1 MGEKKSQFYLYSD
14 TSGIVCHSGHQQILT
29 LHFLSLGQSLLNY
42 NNYEDRW
49 NILRLLLKKK
59 KCKME
64 INKVTD
70 CNVIS
75 FSQE

>member
-14 TSGIVCHSGHQQILT
+14 TSRIVCHSGHQQILT
-29 LHFLSLGQSLLNY
+29 LHFLSLGQNLLSY
-42 NNYEDRW
+42 NYEDRW
-49 NILRLLLKKK
+49 NILTATEKK

-64 INKVTD
+64 INNVTD